1 MRYRTLGPDGPRVS
15 ALGLGT
21 TSLMGIF
28 GKRDPDTVADTLR
41 RGLDLGINLVD
52 TAPSYGKGFAETVLG
67 EVLRGRRDEV
77 VVSTKIGCWSP
88 EEFDFSPGRIRSGLE
103 DSLRRLGTDH
113 VDVLLAH
120 DIEYGGRDE
129 IIGTV
134 LPLLASLKREGKAR
148 AVGVSGLPLPVLESA
163 VAAGGVDVVLSYCR
177 YGPHDTALEKPVAD
191 WRALGVATLLGSPA
205 AMGLLTQAGPPSWHP
220 APPALREAAARAAAL
235 CADRGA
241 DLALLALQFAL
252 AQDDLAAVLTGTGD
266 REHLE
271 ASVRAAATA
280 PDEELLADV
289 LALFADVPGPSWP
302 SDDGNWPDLPA

>member
-1 MRYRTLGPDGPRVS
+1 MHYRTLGPNGPRVS

-28 GKRDPDTVADTLR
+28 GKRDPAVIADTLR

-52 TAPSYGKGFAETVLG
+52 TAPSYGKGFAETVVG

-77 VVSTKIGCWSP
+77 VLSTKVGCWSP
-88 EEFDFSPGRIRSGLE
+88 EEFDFSPDRIRTGLE

-120 DIEYGGRDE
+120 DIEYGDPGE
-129 IIGTV
+129 ILTTV
-134 LPLLASLKREGKAR
+134 LPLLETLKREGKAR

-177 YGPHDTALEKPVAD
+177 YGPHDTALEKPAAD
-191 WRALGVATLLGSPA
+191 WRARGVATLLGSPA
-205 AMGLLTQAGPPSWHP
+205 VMGLLTQAGPPSWHS
-220 APPALREAAARAAAL
+220 ASPALRAAAARAAAL
-235 CADRGA
+235 CAERGG

-266 REHLE
+266 RDHLE
-271 ASVRAAATA
+271 AAVRAAQSA
-280 PDEELLADV
+280 PDEELLAEV
-289 LALFADVPGPSWP
+289 LALFADVSDPSWP
-302 SDDGNWPDLPA
+302 SGGENWSTVPA